1 MLYVYILKCYDN
13 SYYVGVTNN
22 LDVRLYQHHEGNIET
37 CYTYSRRPLELK
49 HYEIIQDNNQ
59 AINREKQL
67 KGWIRAKKEALIN
80 KEWEK
85 LIEFS
90 KNHKERFQKNNENPS
105 TSSG

>member
-1 MLYVYILKCYDN
+1 MLYVYILKCHDN

-22 LDVRLYQHHEGNIET
+22 LDIRLYQHQEGIIET

-49 HYEIIQDNNQ
+49 YYEIIQDNIQ
-59 AINREKQL
+59 AITREKQI
-67 KGWIRAKKEALIN
+67 KGWTRIKKEALIN
-80 KEWEK
+80 NNIES

-90 KNHKERFQKNNENPS
+90 KNYKERFQKNNENPS